1 MSAMIESVIIV
12 TNQSP
17 IGKNS
22 ARESLRLGAGFMGL
36 GEEID
41 CKVVLMGDA
50 VYLISKHADPTILG
64 IDSFDEPLEMAE
76 LSDLEILVLN
86 TALDDAG
93 LTEQDLVNYEGLS
106 IIDIEDLSKLFENA
120 NTVFRF

>member
-1 MSAMIESVIIV
+1 MIESVVIV
-12 TNQSP
+12 SDQSP

-22 ARESLRLGAGFMGL
+22 AREALRLGAGFMGL

-41 CKVVLMGDA
+41 CKVILMGDA

-76 LSDLEILVLN
+76 LSDLEILVLD
-86 TALDDAG
+86 TALEEAG
-93 LTEQDLVNYEGLS
+93 LTEQDLVDYEGLS
-106 IIDIEDLSKLFENA
+106 IINIEDLSKLFENA
-120 NTVFRF
+120 DTVFRF

>member
-1 MSAMIESVIIV
+1 MIESVVIV
-12 TNQSP
+12 SDQSP

-22 ARESLRLGAGFMGL
+22 AREALRLAAGFLGL

-50 VYLISKHADPTILG
+50 VYLVSKHADPTILG

-76 LSDLEILVLN
+76 LTDLEILVLN
-86 TALDDAG
+86 TALEDAG
-93 LTEQDLVNYEGLS
+93 LTEQDLVDYDGLS

-120 NTVFRF
+120 DTVFRF